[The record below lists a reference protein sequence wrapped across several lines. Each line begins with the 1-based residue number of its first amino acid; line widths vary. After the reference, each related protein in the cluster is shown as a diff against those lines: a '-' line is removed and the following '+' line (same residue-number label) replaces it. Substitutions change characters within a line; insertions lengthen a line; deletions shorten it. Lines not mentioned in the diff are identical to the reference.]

1 MPEDPPE
8 GEAGEEQA
16 GNSNADEEEDS

>member
-8 GEAGEEQA
+8 GEAGEEQY
-16 GNSNADEEEDS
+16 GDGDADEEEDS